1 VSPVA
6 LFLLLQAAGWTV
18 APLTIAV
25 GDTVRISR
33 TVGASAN
40 VTVRL
45 EPLEPSAAVQPL
57 APPRWSYAEG
67 TVAITYVL
75 AFFEPGEQQV
85 PMPAVE
91 LALPGGHTE
100 VLPAASVTVDVRSV
114 LPAPGTRVEP
124 KESLAPVPREPRIW
138 LPAILLPGATLLLT
152 AAAARFARRREPRPA
167 PPGLPGEELP
177 VPIEEWIAAGES
189 RAVATVVALRLR
201 QIVAET
207 APGADTPVDAEACAR
222 LLEVSDGGKAAR
234 DLAAVLRALE
244 RARFSPAAP
253 ADVHEVVD
261 EAERA
266 VHAYQA
272 ARAEAP

>member
-1 VSPVA
+1 MSPIA
-6 LFLLLQAAGWTV
+6 LFLLLQTAGWTV
-18 APLTIAV
+18 APATIAV
-25 GDTVRISR
+25 GDTVWLSR

-67 TVAITYVL
+67 TVSITYVL
-75 AFFEPGEQQV
+75 AVFEPGQQTV
-85 PMPAVE
+85 PIPAVE
-91 LALPGGHTE
+91 LALPGGRTE

-114 LPAPGTRVEP
+114 LPAPGARVEP
-124 KESLAPVPREPRIW
+124 KASRAPVPREPRTW
-138 LPAILLPGATLLLT
+138 LPVIVLPGATLLLT
-152 AAAARFARRREPRPA
+152 IAAARFVRRREPRPA
-167 PPGLPGEELP
+167 PPGLPGEEPP

-207 APGADTPVDAEACAR
+207 APRADAPADAEGCAR

-234 DLAAVLRALE
+234 DLAGVLRALE

-266 VHAYQA
+266 VHAYRA
-272 ARAEAP
+272 ARREAS